1 MRQWQAD
8 NKEPIAIDLFR
19 VMQILWKRIWVLAI
33 AAIVFG
39 TAAFTYTSLLVTPLY
54 RSNFTAY
61 VNNRMQTES
70 ASGTSTSD
78 LNASIGLSYLY
89 GEIVES
95 RAVLTDAAQKCG
107 LDYTYAE
114 LAGMVNTTISE
125 KAALINVAVTA
136 PDPVLAAEFAAAI
149 ADVAPDHVARVVDGS
164 SMRIVDDPVQ
174 PLTPSS
180 PNTVKSAVLGALIG
194 VLLAATVLVV
204 LELVYDYVQNDDDL
218 EGRYG
223 IVVVGRIPD
232 ATQFDKAQRQAYKMK
247 VLGSR

>member
-1 MRQWQAD
+1 MRQWQD
-8 NKEPIAIDLFR
+8 NNSEGITIDLIR
-19 VMQILWKRIWVLAI
+19 VAQILWKRAWALLLAALI
-33 AAIVFG
+33 MG
-39 TAAFTYTSLLVTPLY
+39 TAVFAYSSILVTPLY

-70 ASGTSTSD
+70 PSGTSTSD

-95 RAVLTDAAQKCG
+95 RAVLTDAAEKCG
-107 LDYTYAE
+107 LDYTYSE

-125 KAALINVAVTA
+125 KAALINVAVIA

-174 PLTPSS
+174 PQMPSS
-180 PNTVKSAVLGALIG
+180 PNTVKSAILGATVG
-194 VLLAATVLVV
+194 FLLAAVIVVV
-204 LELVYDYVQNDDDL
+204 LELLYDRVQNDEDL
-218 EGRYG
+218 ERRYG

-232 ATQFDKAQRQAYKMK
+232 AGQFEKTPRSVQKIR
-247 VLGSR
+247 VLGGK